1 MQAIREN
8 KPEILN
14 CNVENAAH
22 VAKIAQMGKYI
33 IQSQVK
39 SYNG

>member
-14 CNVENAAH
+14 CNVEDAAH
-22 VAKIAQMGKYI
+22 VAMVEQWEIYHSERVKIKLVG
-33 IQSQVK
+33 
-39 SYNG
+39 